1 MQKLFSAIII
11 SIFYLNL
18 SAFQQDAKQKI
29 LNTKDLPDTT
39 KSKQVQV
46 QDTSKAGSVDSSKIK
61 RPEKLLPLPPNNF
74 YLTGNTGNIL
84 RKDEI
89 LKLDHRYAGDLFQYL
104 PFGFVRDLG
113 SIGQP
118 NEISVYGNGFGNS
131 SYLSDGISINNRLFN
146 SLDLNLFQSESIDSL
161 EVIPLPRGFLFNEM
175 NNPVSV
181 NLISRDFVTTRPY
194 TRIKFYQAPNE
205 EGFFNGIFSSN
216 ISRRMSIFTE
226 ITHQSTDPRYK
237 NSDYGLWSGSVRLR
251 YLASNDFNITGGY
264 SYYQS
269 NTGLNGG
276 VDIDS
281 IKLAFPASQI
291 EEILYSRIEA
301 PVNFLDRYQKVSGHN
316 LNIRLLANLVGSKPT
331 DLTFYYQS
339 SLIEFRQNEN
349 TNPVPSVLQWY
360 YPFRYDKIIHNNEF
374 STYGAKLSQKFEA
387 DILNIYTEA
396 LYETTLMN
404 TPLINRSDRIN
415 TFSAIAKASLILQSE
430 KQKFIPSAFGKVLN
444 YDGKSFF
451 GAGADLSWFM
461 DDNFSM
467 YLGLSKFRKP
477 SNPIQ
482 IYSGGIDESDFSILE
497 AKLNY
502 KNSLINISAGYFF
515 QELAIAGGYNKTL
528 QGSNLRFDWHLWKFL
543 LSTNSNYYFVQEE
556 KDNYPLP
563 DFTSSGGIYYVDTLF
578 NSNLK
583 LKAGIN
589 YRLIGNRGYQII
601 NFETFEIT
609 RWIRTNGNIVIPYED
624 VKPSVQFDFFLA
636 GKIQDAATIY
646 FVFENLLNE
655 KYYIVPYFPK
665 QERGLRLGVAWEFLD

>member
-29 LNTKDLPDTT
+29 LNTKDFPDTS
-39 KSKQVQV
+39 KSKKVQI
-46 QDTSKAGSVDSSKIK
+46 QDTLKAGSVDSSKVK
-61 RPEKLLPLPPNNF
+61 RPERLFPLPANNF
-74 YLTGNTGNIL
+74 YSAGNKGNIL

-89 LKLDHRYAGDLFQYL
+89 LKLDHRYAGDLLQYL

-131 SYLSDGISINNRLFN
+131 SYLSDGISINNRLIN
-146 SLDLNLFQSESIDSL
+146 SLDLNLFQIEGIDSL
-161 EVIPLPRGFLFNEM
+161 EVIPLPQGFLFNEM

-181 NLISRDFVTTRPY
+181 NMISRDFVTSRPY

-205 EGFFNGIFSSN
+205 EGFFDGIFSSN
-216 ISRRMSIFTE
+216 ISRRMSIYSQ
-226 ITHQSTDPRYK
+226 ITHQSTDPRFK
-237 NSDYGLWSGSVRLR
+237 NSDYGLWSGSLRLR
-251 YLASNDFNITGGY
+251 YLISKDFNISGGY

-269 NTGLNGG
+269 NVGLNGG

-281 IKLAFPASQI
+281 IKLAFPSSQI
-291 EEILYSRIEA
+291 EEALYSTIEA
-301 PVNFLDRYQKVSGHN
+301 PVNFIDRYQKVSGHN
-316 LNIRLLANLVGSKPT
+316 LNFRLLANLIGSRPT
-331 DLTFYYQS
+331 ELTFYYQS

-349 TNPVPSVLQWY
+349 TNPVPSMLQWY

-374 STYGAKLSQKFEA
+374 STHGAKLSQKFEA

-396 LYETTLMN
+396 LYETTLLN
-404 TPLINRSDRIN
+404 TPLLNRSNRIN
-415 TFSAIAKASLILQSE
+415 TFSALAKASLQMQIE
-430 KQKFIPSAFGKVLN
+430 KQKFIPSVFGKVLN
-444 YDGKSFF
+444 YDGKSYF
-451 GAGADLSWFM
+451 GAGADLAWIIDENLST
-461 DDNFSM
+461 

-477 SNPIQ
+477 SNLIH
-482 IYSGGIDESDFSILE
+482 IAAGGNYESDFSILE
-497 AKLNY
+497 ANLNY
-502 KNSLINISAGYFF
+502 NNSSTNISTGYFL
-515 QELAIAGGYNKTL
+515 QELAVAGGYSKTL
-528 QGSNLRFDWHLWKFL
+528 QGINLKFDWHLWKFL
-543 LSTNSNYYFVQEE
+543 LSTNSNYYFIQKE

-563 DFTSSGGIYYVDTLF
+563 DFTSNGGIYYVDTLF

-589 YRLIGNRGYQII
+589 YLLTGNRGYQLID
-601 NFETFEIT
+601 FETFEVS
-609 RWIRTNGNIVIPYED
+609 RWLRTNGNIIIPYED
-624 VKPSVQFDFFLA
+624 VKPSIQLDFFLA

-655 KYYIVPYFPK
+655 KYYIVPYYPK

>member
-1 MQKLFSAIII
+1 MQKLFSVIII
-11 SIFYLNL
+11 SFFYLNL
-18 SAFQQDAKQKI
+18 SAFQQDSKQKI
-29 LNTKDLPDTT
+29 LNTKDFPDTS

-46 QDTSKAGSVDSSKIK
+46 QDTSKTGSVDSSKIK
-61 RPEKLLPLPPNNF
+61 RPEKLLPLPLNNF
-74 YLTGNTGNIL
+74 YSTGSTGNIL

-131 SYLSDGISINNRLFN
+131 SYLSDGISINNRLIN
-146 SLDLNLFQSESIDSL
+146 SIDLNLFQSESIDSL
-161 EVIPLPRGFLFNEM
+161 EVIPLPQGFLFNEM
-175 NNPVSV
+175 NNPVSI
-181 NLISRDFVTTRPY
+181 NMISRDFVTNRPY

-205 EGFFNGIFSSN
+205 EGFFDGIFSSN
-216 ISRRMSIFTE
+216 ISRKVSIYSE
-226 ITHQSTDPRYK
+226 ITHQSTDPRFK

-251 YLASNDFNITGGY
+251 YLLSNDFNLTGGY
-264 SYYQS
+264 SFYQS
-269 NTGLNGG
+269 NVGLNGG

-281 IKLAFPASQI
+281 IKLAFPSSQI
-291 EEILYSRIEA
+291 EEVLYSTIEA
-301 PVNFLDRYQKVSGHN
+301 PVNFIDRYQKVSGRN
-316 LNIRLLANLVGSKPT
+316 LNIRLLAKLIGSKPT

-349 TNPVPSVLQWY
+349 TNPVPSMLQWY

-374 STYGAKLSQKFEA
+374 NTYGAKLSQKFEA
-387 DILNIYTEA
+387 DILNIYSEA
-396 LYETTLMN
+396 LYETTSLN

-415 TFSAIAKASLILQSE
+415 TFSALAKASLHLQIE
-430 KQKFIPSAFGKVLN
+430 EQIIIPSAFGKVLN
-444 YDGKSFF
+444 YDGKSYL

-461 DDNFSM
+461 DEKFSM

-477 SNPIQ
+477 PNLIH
-482 IYSGGIDESDFSILE
+482 IAAGGNYESDFSILE

-502 KNSLINISAGYFF
+502 NNSSTNISTGYFL
-515 QELAIAGGYNKTL
+515 QELAIVGSYKKTL
-528 QGSNLRFDWHLWKFL
+528 QGINLKFDWHLWKFL
-543 LSTNSNYYFVQEE
+543 LSTNSNYYFIQEM

-563 DFTSSGGIYYVDTLF
+563 DFTSNGGIYYVDTLF

-601 NFETFEIT
+601 DFETFEIT
-609 RWIRTNGNIVIPYED
+609 RWIRTNGNIVIPSED
-624 VKPSVQFDFFLA
+624 VQPSVQFDFFLA

-655 KYYIVPYFPK
+655 KYYIVPYYPK